1 MGIFYAQSEK
11 TFSIKVV
18 ILYVHKRKAE
28 ARVQD
33 DRLKYRIL
41 PQTKRH
47 DANAAC

>member
-1 MGIFYAQSEK
+1 MRKVKNYFY
-11 TFSIKVV
+11 KVV

-41 PQTKRH
+41 SKAKRH
-47 DANAAC
+47 DANAAG